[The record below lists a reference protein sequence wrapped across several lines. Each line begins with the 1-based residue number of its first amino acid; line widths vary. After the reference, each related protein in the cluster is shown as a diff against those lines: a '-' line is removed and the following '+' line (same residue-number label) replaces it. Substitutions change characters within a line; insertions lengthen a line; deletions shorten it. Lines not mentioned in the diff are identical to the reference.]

1 MIRGL
6 FCPVWFALVIFTMA
20 TRCPVARNHKNGG
33 EHFRGITVGTVPII
47 TQLINNAWSLFK
59 VALFVA
65 LAAGIGAGLY
75 YYQNLGDEI
84 RHRVLDKLAGHYKN
98 LGIEIHAAQLLENEG
113 ILIRGVTLRDPSA
126 PENEQ
131 ILLSCDEILLACDTE
146 LTKLAQGEPEIK
158 QIIIR
163 RPRIIARALQDG
175 TWNLAQLLPAPEF
188 SKRKAEILL
197 EGGVIEV
204 HDPRRSPAAFYSL
217 RDIQFQLTPNLLV
230 PGTEKWAWD
239 VRGKLR
245 GEHLRVV
252 EVQGRIEPSENTFR
266 LQGSLADL
274 QFGPEL
280 CATLPL
286 EATPLLKDLTVLRG
300 EVGLTFQVDY
310 RGGELKPWNFQVAG
324 QLQRGRID
332 DRRLPQVLNDVTA
345 KFTANTSGITI
356 QELLAQNGPTKIKLF
371 VERRGYSTNA
381 PMTVDFQARHL
392 FIGRSW
398 EASLPSD
405 AKSTWLKFQPAG
417 EIDVFAKAEFD
428 GTTWKPEATIQCL
441 NVSFTYHKFQYRLD
455 RTHGNLNWRD
465 NHLVGRLNSFA
476 GNKKIAIDLDLHNP
490 GEQFTGQVL
499 IQGKGLVLD
508 QNILDALP
516 EKPREVVN
524 SLHPVG
530 GNFDLLVTASRFDPN
545 QPKPTMCMRMDLHKV
560 GIKFDKFPYP
570 LLDVSGVVEMQDQ
583 TWRFHDLIGTN
594 DKGRIACRGEL
605 VPAKEGT
612 ELKLNFVGTEISLE
626 EELRDALPIQA
637 RGFWAHLNPQ
647 GMIDMRASWVYRS
660 ADKSTELDLVA
671 TPLGDTVVVEPDFL
685 PLRFDKVRGTFHYR
699 PNRLEFSDVSAEQ
712 DRLPI
717 NLAGFCEHDSQGAFH
732 VRFDKLTAD
741 RVRLERQQLQAAL
754 PAKLRRVAQAM
765 QITGPLNFAGT
776 FDIWH
781 TPGTADPLT
790 TAWDLQ
796 VDLRDGSVL
805 CGKRLEHIDGAI
817 RLAGQQRGKQ
827 LRMQGEL
834 FLDSL
839 VLQECQLTDIRG
851 PMWIDEQQVVL
862 GSQVAPR
869 DQRAQRRNITA
880 KVYDGTL
887 AADGWVTCEDQP
899 RFGIV
904 ARLNEFDLV
913 RFGKEQL
920 PGKQSLSGKVHV
932 GLELGGTAAGL
943 HTLSGRGQMNL
954 KNATLG
960 ELPVMLAMLKVFS
973 IREPDRTAFDSG
985 AIDFRVEGEHIYLD
999 SIELTGNAISLLGT
1013 GEMNLA
1019 RELQL
1024 VFSAVAG
1031 RSDWQ
1036 LPIFKS
1042 ALGTAS
1048 QQFMEIH
1055 VGGTIG
1061 DPQIKRETFPALKAS
1076 LDQLQIER
1084 RERRASR

>member
-1 MIRGL
+1 M
-6 FCPVWFALVIFTMA
+6 
-20 TRCPVARNHKNGG
+20 
-33 EHFRGITVGTVPII
+33 GTGPII

-84 RHRVLDKLAGHYKN
+84 RQRVQSKIAAHYQN
-98 LGIEIHAAQLLENEG
+98 LSVEIHAAQLLENEG
-113 ILIRGVTLRDPSA
+113 ILIRGVTLRDPRA
-126 PENEQ
+126 PEEEQ

-146 LTKLAQGEPEIK
+146 LSKLAQGEPEIK

-175 TWNLAQLLPAPEF
+175 TWNLAQLLPAPQF
-188 SKRKAEILL
+188 SKRKAEVLL
-197 EGGVIEV
+197 EGGVVEV
-204 HDPRRSPAAFYSL
+204 HDARRSPAAFYSL

-230 PGTEKWAWD
+230 PGTEQWAWD

-245 GEHLRVV
+245 GDHLRVV
-252 EVQGRIEPSENTFR
+252 EVQGRLEPSENSFR
-266 LQGSLADL
+266 LQGSLAEL

-280 CATLPL
+280 SAALPV
-286 EATPLLKDLTVLRG
+286 ESTTLLKDLTVLRG
-300 EVGLTFQVDY
+300 EVGLTFQIDY
-310 RGGELKPWNFQVAG
+310 HGGELKPWNFQVAG

-345 KFTANTSGITI
+345 KFTANTDGIII

-371 VERRGYSTNA
+371 VDRRGYAAKA
-381 PMTVDFQARHL
+381 PMSVSLEARHL

-398 EASLPSD
+398 EASLPEQTKL
-405 AKSTWLKFQPAG
+405 AWLKFQPAG

-455 RTHGNLNWRD
+455 RTHGNVTWRD
-465 NHLVGRLNSFA
+465 NHLVGKLNSFA
-476 GNKKIAIDLDLHNP
+476 GNKRISIDLDLQNP

-499 IQGKGLVLD
+499 IQGRGLVLD

-516 EKPREVVN
+516 EKPREVVK
-524 SLHPVG
+524 SLNPVG
-530 GNFDLLVTASRFDPN
+530 GNFDVRISASRVDPN
-545 QPKPTMCMRMDLHKV
+545 QPKPTMNMRMDLHKV
-560 GIKFDKFPYP
+560 GIKFEKFPYP
-570 LLDVSGVVEMQDQ
+570 LMDVSGVVEMQDQ
-583 TWRFHDLIGTN
+583 NWRFHDLIGTN
-594 DKGRIACRGEL
+594 DKGRITCRGEL
-605 VPAKEGT
+605 MPAKEGT

-626 EELRDALPIQA
+626 EELRDALPVQA
-637 RGFWAHLNPQ
+637 RGFWKHLNPQ

-732 VRFDKLTAD
+732 VRFDKLTAE
-741 RVRLERQQLQAAL
+741 RVRLERQQLQTAL
-754 PAKLRRVAQAM
+754 PAKLRRVAQSM
-765 QITGPLNFAGT
+765 QITGPLNLAGT

-790 TAWDLQ
+790 TAWDMQ

-839 VLQECQLTDIRG
+839 VLQDCQLTEIRG
-851 PMWIDEQQVVL
+851 PLWVDEQQIVL

-869 DQRAQRRNITA
+869 DQRTQRRNITA

-887 AADGWVTCEDQP
+887 AADGWATTEEVP
-899 RFGIV
+899 RFGMV
-904 ARLNEFDLV
+904 ARLNELDLV

-920 PGKQSLSGKVHV
+920 PGKQSLSGKINV
-932 GLELGGTAAGL
+932 GMELTGTAAGL
-943 HTLSGRGQMNL
+943 HTLNGRGQMNL

-973 IREPDRTAFDSG
+973 IREPDRTAFDAG
-985 AIDFRVEGEHIYLD
+985 AIDFRVEGQHIYLD

-1013 GEMNLA
+1013 GEMNME

-1036 LPIFKS
+1036 LPVFKS
-1042 ALGTAS
+1042 VLGSAS

-1076 LDQLQIER
+1076 LDQLQAER
-1084 RERRASR
+1084 RERRPSR

>member
-1 MIRGL
+1 M
-6 FCPVWFALVIFTMA
+6 
-20 TRCPVARNHKNGG
+20 
-33 EHFRGITVGTVPII
+33 GTVPII
-47 TQLINNAWSLFK
+47 TKLVNTAWGIFK
-59 VALFVA
+59 VAILVA
-65 LAAGIGAGLY
+65 LAAGLGAGLY

-84 RHRVLDKLAGHYKN
+84 RQRVLDKLASHYKD
-98 LGIEIHAAQLLENEG
+98 LEIEIHAAQLLENEG
-113 ILIRGVTLRDPSA
+113 ILIRGITVRDPKA
-126 PENEQ
+126 PNDEQ
-131 ILLSCDEILLACDTE
+131 ILLTCDEILLACDTD

-158 QIIIR
+158 QMIIR
-163 RPRIIARALQDG
+163 RPRIIARALRDG
-175 TWNLAQLLPAPEF
+175 TWNVAQLFPAPQF
-188 SKRKAEILL
+188 SKRKAEVLL
-197 EGGVIEV
+197 EGGLIEV
-204 HDPRRSPAAFYSL
+204 HDARRAPASFYSL
-217 RDIQFQLTPNLLV
+217 RDIQFQLTPSLLS

-245 GEHLRVV
+245 GDHLRVM
-252 EVQGRIEPSENTFR
+252 EVQGRLEPSENTFR
-266 LQGSLADL
+266 LQGSLSDL

-280 CATLPL
+280 CAALPL
-286 EATPLLKDLTVLRG
+286 ESTALLKDAGVLRG

-310 RGGELKPWNFQVAG
+310 HGGQAQPWNFQVNG

-345 KFTANTSGITI
+345 KFSADANGVVL
-356 QELLAQNGPTKIKLF
+356 QELLAQNGPTKIKLG
-371 VERRGYSTNA
+371 VVRRGYAAKA
-381 PMTVDFQARHL
+381 PMSVTFEARHL

-398 EASLPSD
+398 EASLPEH
-405 AKSTWLKFQPAG
+405 AKTVWLKFQPAG
-417 EIDVFAKAEFD
+417 EVDVFGKAEFD
-428 GTTWKPEATIQCL
+428 GTTWKPEGTVNCL

-455 RTHGNLNWRD
+455 RTHGSLTFRD
-465 NHLVGRLNSFA
+465 NNLTGKLNAFA
-476 GNKKIAIDLDLHNP
+476 GNKKIAIDLDLQNP
-490 GEQFTGQVL
+490 GEHFTGQVL
-499 IQGKGLVLD
+499 IAGKGLVLD

-516 EKPREVVN
+516 EKPREVVT

-530 GNFDLLVTASRFDPN
+530 GSFDLLLTASRFDPN
-545 QPKPTMCMRMDLHKV
+545 QPKTTMAMRLDLHKV

-594 DKGRIACRGEL
+594 DKGRITCRGEL
-605 VPAKEGT
+605 VPVTSGT

-626 EELRDALPIQA
+626 EELRDALPVQA
-637 RGFWAHLNPQ
+637 RGFWKQLNPQ
-647 GMIDMRASWVYRS
+647 GMIDMRASWLYRS
-660 ADKSTELDLVA
+660 ADKSTELDLIA
-671 TPLGDTVVVEPDFL
+671 TPLGDTVVVQPDFL

-699 PNRLEFSDVSAEQ
+699 PGRLDFTDVQAEQ

-732 VRFDKLTAD
+732 VRFDKLTAE
-741 RVRLERQQLQAAL
+741 RVRLERQQFQAAF
-754 PAKLRRVAQAM
+754 PSKLRRVAQAM
-765 QITGPLNFAGT
+765 QITGPLNIAGT

-781 TPGTADPLT
+781 TPGTTDPLT

-796 VDLRDGSVL
+796 VDVRDGSVL
-805 CGKRLEHIDGAI
+805 CGKRLEHMDGAI

-839 VLQECQLTDIRG
+839 ILQDCQLTEIRG
-851 PMWIDEQQVVL
+851 PIWVDEQQIVL

-869 DQRAQRRNITA
+869 DQRTPRRNITA
-880 KVYDGTL
+880 KVYGGTL
-887 AADGWVTCEDQP
+887 ATDGWATCEDIP
-899 RFGIV
+899 RFGV
-904 ARLNEFDLV
+904 VTRVNDLDLV
-913 RFGKEQL
+913 RFGKEQVA
-920 PGKQSLSGKVHV
+920 GKQSLSGKVSV
-932 GLELGGTAAGL
+932 GMEIGGTAAGL

-954 KNATLG
+954 KDATLG
-960 ELPVMLAMLKVFS
+960 ELPVLLAMLKVFS

-985 AIDFRVEGEHIYLD
+985 VIDFRVEGEHIYLD

-1013 GEMNLA
+1013 GEMNLE
-1019 RELQL
+1019 REVQL

-1036 LPIFKS
+1036 LPMFKT
-1042 ALGTAS
+1042 ALGQAS

-1076 LDQLQIER
+1076 LDQLQVER
-1084 RERRASR
+1084 RERRVNRETPPLNR

>member
-1 MIRGL
+1 MT
-6 FCPVWFALVIFTMA
+6 P
-20 TRCPVARNHKNGG
+20 RCDVARDHNGG
-33 EHFRGITVGTVPII
+33 KKQFRGITVGTLPII
-47 TQLINNAWSLFK
+47 TQFINYTWSLFK

-84 RHRVLDKLAGHYKN
+84 RQRVQAKIAAHYQD
-98 LGIEIHAAQLLENEG
+98 LGVEIHTAQLLENEG
-113 ILIRGVTLRDPSA
+113 ILIRGVTLRDPHA
-126 PENEQ
+126 PEDEQ

-146 LTKLAQGEPEIK
+146 LTKLAQAEPQIK
-158 QIIIR
+158 QMVIR

-175 TWNLAQLLPAPEF
+175 TWNLSRLLPLPQF
-188 SKRKAEILL
+188 SKRKTEVLL

-204 HDPRRSPAAFYSL
+204 HDARRSPAAFYSL
-217 RDIQFQLTPNLLV
+217 RDIQFQLTPNLL
-230 PGTEKWAWD
+230 PNLLEPDTEKWAWD

-245 GEHLRVV
+245 GEHLRLV
-252 EVQGRIEPSENTFR
+252 EVQGRLEPSENSFR
-266 LQGSLADL
+266 LQGSLSEL

-280 CATLPL
+280 CAALPL
-286 EATPLLKDLTVLRG
+286 ESTPLLKELTVLRG

-310 RGGELKPWNFQVAG
+310 HGSEMQPWNFQIAG

-345 KFTANTSGITI
+345 KFTADTNGIAI
-356 QELLAQNGPTKIKLF
+356 QELLAQNGPTKIKLA
-371 VERRGYSTNA
+371 VERRGYAANA
-381 PMTVDFQARHL
+381 PLTVALEARHL

-398 EASLPSD
+398 EASLPEKFK
-405 AKSTWLKFQPAG
+405 AAWLKFQPAG

-455 RTHGNLNWRD
+455 RTHGNMSWRD
-465 NHLVGRLNSFA
+465 NHLVGKLNCFA
-476 GNKKIAIDLDLHNP
+476 GNKRIAINLDLQNP
-490 GEQFTGQVL
+490 GENFTGQVL

-516 EKPREVVN
+516 EKPREVVK
-524 SLHPVG
+524 SLNPVG
-530 GNFDLLVTASRFDPN
+530 GNFDVMITASRVDPN
-545 QPKPTMCMRMDLHKV
+545 QPKPLMCMRMDLHKV

-570 LLDVSGVVEMQDQ
+570 LMDVSGVVEMQDQ
-583 TWRFHDLIGTN
+583 AWRFHDLIGTN
-594 DKGRIACRGEL
+594 DKGRITCRGEL
-605 VPAKEGT
+605 LPAKEGT

-626 EELRDALPIQA
+626 EELRDALPIQS
-637 RGFWAHLNPQ
+637 RGFWNSLNPQ

-660 ADKSTELDLVA
+660 ADKTTELDLVA

-699 PNRLEFSDVSAEQ
+699 PNRLEFSDVSAEH

-717 NLAGFCEHDSQGAFH
+717 NLAGFCEHDSHGAFH

-765 QITGPLNFAGT
+765 QITGPLNIAGT

-796 VDLRDGSVL
+796 IDMRDGSIH

-834 FLDSL
+834 FLDTL
-839 VLQECQLTDIRG
+839 ILQDCQLTDIRG
-851 PMWIDEQQVVL
+851 PMWIDEQQIVL

-869 DQRAQRRNITA
+869 DQRTPRRNITA

-887 AADGWVTCEDQP
+887 AADGWVTTEEVP
-899 RFGIV
+899 RYGVV

-920 PGKQSLSGKVHV
+920 PGKQSLSGKVNV

-954 KNATLG
+954 KDATLG
-960 ELPVMLAMLKVFS
+960 ELPVMVAMLKVFS

-985 AIDFRVEGEHIYLD
+985 AIDFRIEGEHIYLD

-1013 GEMNLA
+1013 GEMNLE

-1036 LPIFKS
+1036 LPFFKS
-1042 ALGTAS
+1042 ALGSAS

-1055 VGGTIG
+1055 VGGTIS
-1061 DPQIKRETFPALKAS
+1061 DPQIKREAFPALKAS
-1076 LDQLQIER
+1076 LDQLQTER
-1084 RERRASR
+1084 QERRASR